1 MGDLPPWAKRPA
13 PDQDPPASKED
24 RPLVVDYLETLL
36 NLQCE
41 AQAADDQTLQRLD
54 KLLETTRE
62 LPGRVTALQRQTAEL
77 LDRLPRD
84 REDQADW
91 DDLEDEED
99 WDRALREALP
109 SLRRLGAMVL
119 LSPLIWN
126 GVSLSVYC
134 LEWWTG
140 SLSGAAH
147 LFLTWL
153 LTAAWGLLLLAL
165 DARRR

>member
-13 PDQDPPASKED
+13 PDQDPPAPQEGPPPGGGPMGTPPHPP
-24 RPLVVDYLETLL
+24 R
-36 NLQCE
+36 E

-84 REDQADW
+84 REDCNW

-99 WDRALREALP
+99 WDRTLREALP

-147 LFLTWL
+147 LLLTWL
-153 LTAAWGLLLLAL
+153 LTAAWGLLLMAL
-165 DARRR
+165 DTRRR